1 MTKEAAVKLRDQAYD
16 AVTRQLV
23 SRRLL
28 PGQFISQRELASATS
43 MSLGAIREMLP
54 RLEAEGLI
62 KAISQRGLQIL
73 RIDPKLIE
81 DSFDLRRLIEREAV
95 AAFTR
100 DATDYTITEQ
110 RARFDAVAAATAIDA
125 ALLAEAQ
132 AADWALHDAFVE
144 HLGNRIVS
152 ELHQVN
158 AIRIRMILGE
168 RIGLS
173 AHRLPV
179 ALAEHAAILAC
190 IERRDVPAAVTALD
204 RHLASSRRRALDPAG
219 PDRMPDAEADLT

>member
-1 MTKEAAVKLRDQAYD
+1 VKLRDQAYD
-16 AVTRQLV
+16 AVTQQLV

-28 PGQFISQRELASATS
+28 PGQFISQRELAVATS

-62 KAISQRGLQIL
+62 KPISQRGLQIL

-81 DSFDLRRLIEREAV
+81 DSFALRRLVEREAV

-100 DATDYTITEQ
+100 DATDHTIAEQ
-110 RARFDAVAAATAIDA
+110 RRRLDAIVAQSAISIDP

-132 AADWALHDAFVE
+132 AADWALHDAFVD
-144 HLGNRIVS
+144 HLDNRIVT

-173 AHRLPV
+173 AYRLPV

-190 IERRDVPAAVTALD
+190 IERRDVTAAVAALD

-219 PDRMPDAEADLT
+219 PDRLPDLS